1 MCSCSSHH
9 YPIYHPGTS
18 LILTIVVKVKL
29 LVVVLVEIGWWWRHS
44 DRIGNMMM
52 VSLVMYSGE
61 LVINEGK
68 DMVGSRVV
76 VMALVNVLFS

>member
-1 MCSCSSHH
+1 
-9 YPIYHPGTS
+9 
-18 LILTIVVKVKL
+18 
-29 LVVVLVEIGWWWRHS
+29 
-44 DRIGNMMM
+44 MMK